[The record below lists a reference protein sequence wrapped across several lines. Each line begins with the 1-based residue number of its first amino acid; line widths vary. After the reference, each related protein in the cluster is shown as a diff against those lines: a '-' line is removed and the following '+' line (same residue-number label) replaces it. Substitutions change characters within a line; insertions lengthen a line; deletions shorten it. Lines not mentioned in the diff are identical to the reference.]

1 MKVATVSLLLVAG
14 ARCCP
19 DGWFQVAGSCYRSS
33 PDRLTWYQA
42 QEVGGTN
49 TVAGLGNFISL
60 VAGLLGP
67 GWLPGRADLQ
77 GGGAGSE

>member
-1 MKVATVSLLLVAG
+1 MKVPMVLLLVAG

-42 QEVGGTN
+42 QEVGC
-49 TVAGLGNFISL
+49 I
-60 VAGLLGP
+60 
-67 GWLPGRADLQ
+67 RAV
-77 GGGAGSE
+77 

>member
-49 TVAGLGNFISL
+49 TVAGLGNSISSTPDGRTAGPR
-60 VAGLLGP
+60 VAT
-67 GWLPGRADLQ
+67 WQ
-77 GGGAGSE
+77 S

>member
-1 MKVATVSLLLVAG
+1 MVLLLVAG

-42 QEVGGTN
+42 QEVGWP
-49 TVAGLGNFISL
+49 VHKVWSIYPEHL

-67 GWLPGRADLQ
+67 GWLPGRAHLQ